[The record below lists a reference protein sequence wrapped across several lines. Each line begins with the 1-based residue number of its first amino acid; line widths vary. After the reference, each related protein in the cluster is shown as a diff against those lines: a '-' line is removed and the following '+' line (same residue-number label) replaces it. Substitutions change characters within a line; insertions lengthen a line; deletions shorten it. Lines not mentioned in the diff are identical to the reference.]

1 MLPKISD
8 VVIIGGG
15 VMGASVAYHLAE
27 RGGVS
32 VTLLEREEQFGLGS
46 TGRCAGGIRHQF
58 STEVNIRLSIESIK
72 MMERFPEEI
81 GQEIGLNL
89 IGYLFVL
96 DNERDFE
103 QFKRN
108 VALQHHLGIES
119 TVLSVDD
126 VQRRVP
132 LLNLEG
138 VVGGTIYERDGL
150 ADPNS
155 IVQGYIN
162 KMRQL
167 KQQANPALSI
177 NLLNNVTVTDVR
189 MAPSG
194 RVQAVVTNEG
204 EIATETIVIAAGA
217 WSGQFGEMVG
227 VNIPIVPVRRQIA
240 VTTPIRQLPPDF
252 PFVLFFGQSLYFHP
266 ESGQSILTGKSNSSE
281 PVSFNTEVDPK
292 WTETHLL
299 EAMHRFPLLEQ
310 AGLLSE
316 WAGLYEVTP
325 DEQAILGRLPGVEG
339 VIIAAGFSGHGFM
352 HGLVVGKLM
361 AEEIVEG
368 RAYSINIDD
377 LRYERFALGKDVS
390 EYNIV

>member
-1 MLPKISD
+1 MLPKTSD

-32 VTLLEREEQFGLGS
+32 VTLLEREEQFGQGS

-58 STEVNIRLSIESIK
+58 STEVNIRLSSESIK

-81 GQEIGLNL
+81 GQEIGLNQ

-96 DNERDFE
+96 DNDQDFA

-108 VALQHHLGIES
+108 VALQNSLGIES
-119 TVLSVDD
+119 KVLSVEDIH
-126 VQRRVP
+126 RRVP
-132 LLNLEG
+132 LLNLAG
-138 VVGGTIYERDGL
+138 IVGGTIYERDGL

-162 KMRQL
+162 KTRQL
-167 KQQANPALSI
+167 RRANPASPI
-177 NLLNNVTVTDVR
+177 TLLNHVTVTEVR
-189 MAPSG
+189 LANG
-194 RVQAVVTNEG
+194 KVQSVVTNMG
-204 EIATETIVIAAGA
+204 EIATETVVITTGA
-217 WSGQFGEMVG
+217 WSAKIGEMIDVD
-227 VNIPIVPVRRQIA
+227 IPIQPVRRQIA
-240 VTTPIRQLPPDF
+240 VTTPILELPPNF

-266 ESGQSILTGKSNSSE
+266 ESGQSILTGKSNNDE
-281 PVSFNTEVDPK
+281 PIGFNTEVDRH
-292 WTETHLL
+292 WTEIHLL
-299 EAMHRFPLLEQ
+299 EAMHRFPLLER

-325 DEQAILGRLPGVEG
+325 DEQAILGKLPGVEG
-339 VIIAAGFSGHGFM
+339 VVIAAGFSGHGFM
-352 HGLVVGKLM
+352 HGPIVGKLM
-361 AEEIVEG
+361 AEEILDG
-368 RAYSINIDD
+368 RAHTVNIDD

>member
-1 MLPKISD
+1 MLPKTSD

-32 VTLLEREEQFGLGS
+32 VTLLEQEEQFGQGS

-58 STEVNIRLSIESIK
+58 STEVNIRLSIESIQ

-81 GQEIGLNL
+81 GQDIGLNL

-96 DNERDFE
+96 DKERDFE

-108 VALQHHLGIES
+108 VALQNSLGIES
-119 TVLSVDD
+119 RVLSVED
-126 VQRRVP
+126 VQQRVP

-162 KMRQL
+162 KLRQMRQT
-167 KQQANPALSI
+167 NPANQI
-177 NLLNNVTVTDVR
+177 TLLNNMPVTNVR
-189 MAPSG
+189 MAQG
-194 RVQAVVTNEG
+194 HKVQAVVTPAG

-217 WSGQFGEMVG
+217 WSGKFGDMIG
-227 VNIPIVPVRRQIA
+227 VDIPIVPVRRQIA
-240 VTTPIRQLPPDF
+240 VTTPIPQLPPEF

-266 ESGQSILTGKSNSSE
+266 ESGQSILTGKSNSRE
-281 PVSFNTEVDPK
+281 PVGFNQEVDPR
-292 WTETHLL
+292 WTETHLT

-325 DEQAILGRLPGVEG
+325 DEQAILGKLPGVEG
-339 VIIAAGFSGHGFM
+339 VVIAAGFSGHGFM
-352 HGLVVGKLM
+352 HGPIVGKLM
-361 AEEIVEG
+361 TEEILDG
-368 RAYSINIDD
+368 RAYTVNIDD

>member
-1 MLPKISD
+1 MLPKTSD

-32 VTLLEREEQFGLGS
+32 VTLLEQEEQFGLGS

-58 STEVNIRLSIESIK
+58 STEVNIRLSIESIQ

-96 DNERDFE
+96 DQERDFE

-108 VALQHHLGIES
+108 VALQNSLGIES
-119 TVLSVDD
+119 RVLSVDD
-126 VQRRVP
+126 IRRRVP

-138 VVGGTIYERDGL
+138 VVGGTICERDGL

-162 KMRQL
+162 KTRQL
-167 KQQANPALSI
+167 RQARPAPSI
-177 NLLNNVTVTDVR
+177 SLLNGVKVTNVR
-189 MAPSG
+189 MASNG
-194 RVQAVVTNEG
+194 RGQAVVTNEG
-204 EIATETIVIAAGA
+204 EIATETIVITAGA
-217 WSGQFGEMVG
+217 WAGAFGEMVG

-240 VTTPIRQLPPDF
+240 VTTPLSQLPPDF

-266 ESGQSILTGKSNSSE
+266 ESGQSILTGKSNSQE
-281 PVSFNTEVDPK
+281 PVGFSQEVDPA
-292 WTETHLL
+292 WTETHLT

-325 DEQAILGRLPGVEG
+325 DEQAILGKLPGVEG
-339 VIIAAGFSGHGFM
+339 VVIAAGFSGHGFM
-352 HGLVVGKLM
+352 HGPIVGKLM
-361 AEEIVEG
+361 AEEILDG
-368 RAYSINIDD
+368 RAHTVNIDD
-377 LRYERFALGKDVS
+377 LRYERFALGKEVS

>member
-1 MLPKISD
+1 MLPKTSD
-8 VVIIGGG
+8 IVIIGGG
-15 VMGASVAYHLAE
+15 IMGASVAYHLAQ

-32 VTLLEREEQFGLGS
+32 VTLLEQAEQFGQGS

-96 DNERDFE
+96 DTDRDFE

-108 VALQHHLGIES
+108 VARQNSLGIQS
-119 TVLSVDD
+119 QILSVDD
-126 VQRRVP
+126 IHRQVP

-138 VVGGTIYERDGL
+138 VVGGTICERDGL

-162 KMRQL
+162 KTRQIG
-167 KQQANPALSI
+167 QDRPAQTV
-177 NLLNNVTVTDVR
+177 NLLNRVTVTGVR
-189 MAPSG
+189 LKDN
-194 RVQAVVTNEG
+194 RVQAVITNQG
-204 EIATETIVIAAGA
+204 EIATATLVIAAGA
-217 WSGQFGEMVG
+217 WSGQIGAMLG

-240 VTTPIRQLPPDF
+240 VTTPLPQLPPNF

-266 ESGQSILTGKSNSSE
+266 ESGQSLLTGKSNRNE
-281 PVSFNTEVDPK
+281 PVSFNQDVDPR

-299 EAMHRFPLLEQ
+299 EAMHRLPLLEE
-310 AGLLSE
+310 ADLLTQ

-325 DEQAILGRLPGVEG
+325 DEQAILGRLPGLKTV
-339 VIIAAGFSGHGFM
+339 VVAAGFSGHGFM
-352 HGLVVGKLM
+352 HGPIVGQLM
-361 AEEIVEG
+361 AEEILEG
-368 RAYSINIDD
+368 RTHTVNIDD
-377 LRYERFALGKDVS
+377 LRYERFAQGKDVS

>member
-1 MLPKISD
+1 MLPKTSD

-27 RGGVS
+27 RGGVR

-96 DNERDFE
+96 DNQRDFE

-108 VALQHHLGIES
+108 VALQRRLGIES

-126 VQRRVP
+126 IQRRVP
-132 LLNLEG
+132 LLNLAG

-162 KMRQL
+162 KTRQL
-167 KQQANPALSI
+167 KQANPALSV
-177 NLLNNVTVTDVR
+177 NLLNKLTVTNVR
-189 MAPSG
+189 VAPSG

-240 VTTPIRQLPPDF
+240 VTTPIRELPPDF

-266 ESGQSILTGKSNSSE
+266 ESGQSILTGKSNTNE
-281 PVSFNTEVDPK
+281 PVGFSTEVDPQ
-292 WTETHLL
+292 WTEIHLL

-352 HGLVVGKLM
+352 HGPIVGKLM
-361 AEEIVEG
+361 AEEILDG
-368 RAYSINIDD
+368 RAHSINIDD

>member
-1 MLPKISD
+1 MLPKTAD

-15 VMGASVAYHLAE
+15 IMGASVAYHLAR

-32 VTLLEREEQFGLGS
+32 VTLLEQEEQFGQGA

-96 DNERDFE
+96 DSERDFE

-108 VALQHHLGIES
+108 VALQNSLGIAS
-119 TVLSVDD
+119 KVLAVDD
-126 VQRRVP
+126 IHRRVP
-132 LLNLEG
+132 LLNLDG
-138 VVGGTIYERDGL
+138 VVGGTMYERDGL

-162 KMRQL
+162 KARQIGRDR
-167 KQQANPALSI
+167 PAQPV
-177 NLLNNVTVTDVR
+177 NLLNQVTVTGVR
-189 MAPSG
+189 VKG
-194 RVQAVVTNEG
+194 GQVEAVITNAG
-204 EIATETIVIAAGA
+204 EIATSTLVVAAGPWA
-217 WSGQFGEMVG
+217 GQVGQMLG
-227 VNIPIVPVRRQIA
+227 VNLPIVPVRRQIA
-240 VTTPIRQLPPDF
+240 VTTPLPQLPPDF

-266 ESGQSILTGKSNSSE
+266 ESGQSLLTGKSNRNE
-281 PVSFNTEVDPK
+281 PVGFNQEVDPR

-299 EAMHRFPLLEQ
+299 EAMERLPLLEE
-310 AGLLSE
+310 ADLLTQ

-325 DEQAILGRLPGVEG
+325 DEQAILGKLPGMESV
-339 VIIAAGFSGHGFM
+339 VMAAGFSGHGFM
-352 HGLVVGKLM
+352 HGPIVGQLLV
-361 AEEIVEG
+361 EEILDG
-368 RAYSINIDD
+368 RAQSVNIDD
-377 LRYERFALGKDVS
+377 LRYERFAQGKDVS

>member
-1 MLPKISD
+1 MLPKTSD

-15 VMGASVAYHLAE
+15 VMGASVAYHLVE

-96 DNERDFE
+96 DNEQDFE

-108 VALQHHLGIES
+108 VALQHSLGIES

-126 VQRRVP
+126 IQRRVP

-138 VVGGTIYERDGL
+138 IVGGTIYERDGL

-162 KMRQL
+162 KTRQL
-167 KQQANPALSI
+167 KQANPALSI
-177 NLLNNVTVTDVR
+177 NLLNHVTVTNVR
-189 MAPSG
+189 MAQNG
-194 RVQAVVTNEG
+194 RVQAVMTNEG

-266 ESGQSILTGKSNSSE
+266 ESGQSILTGKSNSNE
-281 PVSFNTEVDPK
+281 PVGFNTEVDPK
-292 WTETHLL
+292 WTEIHLL

-339 VIIAAGFSGHGFM
+339 VIMAAGFSGHGFM
-352 HGLVVGKLM
+352 HGPIVGKLM
-361 AEEIVEG
+361 AEEILDG
-368 RAYSINIDD
+368 RAHSINIDD

>member
-1 MLPKISD
+1 MLPKTSD

-15 VMGASVAYHLAE
+15 VMGASVAYHLAC

-32 VTLLEREEQFGLGS
+32 VTLLEQEEQFGQGS

-58 STEVNIRLSIESIK
+58 STEVNIRLSIESIQ

-81 GQEIGLNL
+81 DQDIGLTQ

-96 DNERDFE
+96 DNEQDFA

-108 VALQHHLGIES
+108 VALQNSLGIES
-119 TVLSVDD
+119 KVLTVDD
-126 VQRRVP
+126 IHQRVP

-150 ADPNS
+150 ADPHS

-162 KMRQL
+162 KTRQL
-167 KQQANPALSI
+167 RQARPTQPIS
-177 NLLNNVTVTDVR
+177 LLNSVTVTNVR
-189 MAPSG
+189 MAQG
-194 RVQAVVTNEG
+194 GKVQGVVTTQG

-217 WSGQFGEMVG
+217 WSGQVG
-227 VNIPIVPVRRQIA
+227 KMMGLDIPIVPVRRQIA
-240 VTTPIRQLPPDF
+240 VTTPIPQLPPDF

-266 ESGQSILTGKSNSSE
+266 ESGQSILTGKSNSDE
-281 PVSFNTEVDPK
+281 PVGFNTEVDPK

-325 DEQAILGRLPGVEG
+325 DEQAILGKLPGVEG
-339 VIIAAGFSGHGFM
+339 VVIAAGFSGHGFM
-352 HGLVVGKLM
+352 HGPIVGQLM
-361 AEEIVEG
+361 AEEILDG
-368 RAYSINIDD
+368 RAYTVNIDD